1 MTLNTF
7 APPSVDEAPV
17 AQEPAGT
24 SRRTVLVAGGVAAAL
39 ALGGGGYVLL
49 SGGSDSTPDTFV
61 SAIGAQ
67 KHLQPAAKR
76 PTKAVVAKPVVKVPP
91 TSTVPLGRDP
101 FHALYLL
108 PVVSAPTAQVAPTT
122 TTPGTTTTSTGST
135 GSTTSNPAAPTST
148 APKTYKLVLTRVYGS
163 GKDLTGVFSVG
174 GKTMV
179 AKVGSVF
186 GPTQELKLLSLSQS
200 AKGVWT
206 ATIQVGD
213 SEPMD
218 AAKGQALYV
227 Q

>member
-7 APPSVDEAPV
+7 APPPGGESSAP
-17 AQEPAGT
+17 EESAGT
-24 SRRTVLVAGGVAAAL
+24 SRRTVLVAGGIAAAL
-39 ALGGGGYVLL
+39 ALGGGGYVLM
-49 SGGSDSTPDTFV
+49 SGGSDTPDTFV

-67 KHLQPAAKR
+67 KHLQPPAKR
-76 PTKAVVAKPVVKVPP
+76 PAKAVVAKPVVKVPP

-101 FHALYLL
+101 FHSLYLL
-108 PVVSAPTAQVAPTT
+108 PVAAAVTIPTTTTPTTTTPTT
-122 TTPGTTTTSTGST
+122 TTPGTTT
-135 GSTTSNPAAPTST
+135 SNPVTPTST

-218 AAKGQALYV
+218 AVKGQALYV